1 MRAKTYKEIKNEK
14 QKLENEKFK
23 KQYFEYYDD
32 IKSSTHKKYDW

>member
-1 MRAKTYKEIKNEK
+1 MKTKTFKQIKAEK
-14 QKLENEKFK
+14 QKLDNEEFK